1 MTIWKI
7 SLADSCLYLQLT
19 LTRKMST
26 TTVQTKFDAKIL
38 HDNPMMAAETGMVDD
53 GKSAKEVYR
62 VNNFDL
68 VQVPEEEYGKFYSG
82 DCYVI
87 LYAYND
93 GRKDCYIIYY
103 WLVSYVENQRYDTV
117 ASASTTYVFGTNQS
131 FEGIKC
137 TILLNEPCRMQLNQ
151 FESGNP

>member
-1 MTIWKI
+1 
-7 SLADSCLYLQLT
+7 
-19 LTRKMST
+19 MST

-103 WLVSYVENQRYDTV
+103 WLVSQKINLVVLLPQYLC
-117 ASASTTYVFGTNQS
+117 TYFGS
-131 FEGIKC
+131 WY
-137 TILLNEPCRMQLNQ
+137 
-151 FESGNP
+151 

>member
-1 MTIWKI
+1 
-7 SLADSCLYLQLT
+7 
-19 LTRKMST
+19 MST

-103 WLVSYVENQRYDTV
+103 WLVSQKINLVVLLPQYLRTLVV
-117 ASASTTYVFGTNQS
+117 GTKCPTKQS
-131 FEGIKC
+131 FEGI
-137 TILLNEPCRMQLNQ
+137 
-151 FESGNP
+151 

>member
-103 WLVSYVENQRYDTV
+103 WLVS
-117 ASASTTYVFGTNQS
+117 
-131 FEGIKC
+131 
-137 TILLNEPCRMQLNQ
+137 
-151 FESGNP
+151 